1 MSLYLM
7 CIYGHEAL
15 RSWFEDAWAKAG
27 KKLNM
32 GKSCVRFKKLDD
44 LALDVIGE
52 AIRQVPTRTYIEYVE
67 SARAAAGAGRA
78 KPSKTEAVPE
88 ARTSTKRKQ

>member
-1 MSLYLM
+1 
-7 CIYGHEAL
+7 
-15 RSWFEDAWAKAG
+15 
-27 KKLNM
+27 M

-52 AIRQVPTRTYIEYVE
+52 AIRQVPTRKYIEYVE

-78 KPSKTEAVPE
+78 KPSKIEAVPE
-88 ARTSTKRKQ
+88 ARTSTKRKQS